1 MREISLQVAYKSLL
15 SQYKFIE
22 VWSERDI
29 EIVHIVGTAVVK
41 EGLGVT
47 KRVEEVETKS
57 LVSTV
62 TGAVLIFAFADLSRH
77 RPNHPLL
84 EQIEFVELCEVEN
97 DVVTSRQPHQHE

>member
-1 MREISLQVAYKSLL
+1 MACESLL
-15 SQYKFIE
+15 SQYKYIQI
-22 VWSERDI
+22 WSERDI

-41 EGLGVT
+41 EGFGIT
-47 KRVEEVETKS
+47 KRVEEAETES

-84 EQIEFVELCEVEN
+84 EQIKFVELCEVEN
-97 DVVTSRQPHQHE
+97 DVVTSRQPHQHK